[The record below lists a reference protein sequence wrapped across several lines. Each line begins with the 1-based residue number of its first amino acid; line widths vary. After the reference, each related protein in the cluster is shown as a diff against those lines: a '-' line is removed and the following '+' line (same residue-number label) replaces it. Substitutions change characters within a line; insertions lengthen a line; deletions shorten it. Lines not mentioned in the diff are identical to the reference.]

1 MTTTCDPD
9 RRRTGT
15 FLGVPYDWRR
25 PTLARLRERWW
36 NFDDRR
42 VFTPKPFGCGHD
54 INLAA
59 VLVRLGLLRRR

>member
-1 MTTTCDPD
+1 MSSDPD
-9 RRRTGT
+9 GRRTGT

-42 VFTPKPFGCGHD
+42 VFTPKPFGWGHD
-54 INLAA
+54 INLAGL
-59 VLVRLGLLRRR
+59 LVRLRLVRRR